1 MVVFDRLEISSD
13 GTQLFIDAHVNTSE
27 YFDAVYFDTL
37 TIMTAD
43 QVEESGTSPEVPSSK
58 YIYKKTYGDGVKSD
72 SLAITADILDEA
84 LLNGAQTNPDTS
96 EPVATE
102 ECEKKNFRGQMLFV
116 YIKCKGTP
124 NPCVPCPY
132 NNETTVGVTYDLK
145 SVYQAVMNYTKSLAS
160 DCNIPADFI
169 DLILR
174 KTALDSALKTEHF
187 LPAIK
192 FWKMLFGEDGQA
204 FGNTT
209 TRKCNCHG

>member
-27 YFDAVYFDTL
+27 YFDAVYFKTL

-43 QVEESGTSPEVPSSK
+43 EVKDSVSVPEIPGSK
-58 YIYKKTYGDGVKSD
+58 FVYQKTYEAGVKSD
-72 SLAITADILDEA
+72 SLAVDILQLFSAYE
-84 LLNGAQTNPDTS
+84 NGQKTTPDTS
-96 EPVATE
+96 KPIATE
-102 ECEKKNFRGQMLFV
+102 GYTPTDFRGQMFFV
-116 YIKCKGTP
+116 YIECTGDP
-124 NPCVPCPY
+124 AECVPCPY
-132 NNETTVGVTYDLK
+132 RNETTVGVTYDLK

-187 LPAIK
+187 LPAIN

-204 FGNTT
+204 FSNTT

>member
-1 MVVFDRLEISSD
+1 MVVFDRLGISND

-27 YFDAVYFDTL
+27 YFEDVYFDTL

-58 YIYKKTYGDGVKSD
+58 YIYKKTYEDGVKSD
-72 SLAITADILDEA
+72 SLVITADILDAA
-84 LLNGAQTNPDTS
+84 LLNAAQTTPNES
-96 EPVATE
+96 EPVATDK
-102 ECEKKNFRGQMLFV
+102 CEQKNFRGQMLFV

-124 NPCVPCPY
+124 VGCVPCPCD
-132 NNETTVGVTYDLK
+132 NATTVGVTYDLN
-145 SVYQAVMNYTKSLAS
+145 SVYQSVMNYTKSLAS

-174 KTALDSALKTEHF
+174 KTALDSALKTGHY
-187 LPAIK
+187 LPAIN